1 MASFGAQ
8 ALSGLCWAYLM
19 SRHLA
24 AMTGNSS
31 ISCFIKSVRPVSGNG
46 NRDWASRE
54 GHHQRAAPVYLAAN
68 LLTGHLSAPPPGSN
82 SDYLVILAV
91 LPKAAAWLQIRRSG
105 QRPAA

>member
-8 ALSGLCWAYLM
+8 GLSGLCWAYLM

-31 ISCFIKSVRPVSGNG
+31 IFLLHQERKASFRQWQPRLGVSGG
-46 NRDWASRE
+46 SSPTSSA
-54 GHHQRAAPVYLAAN
+54 GVLAAN

-91 LPKAAAWLQIRRSG
+91 LPKAAAFG
-105 QRPAA
+105 C